1 MERLRTGNSKEIPEP
16 ERIRLVEQSART
28 VGRAVVSSILIT
40 LVSFAPILFLTG
52 QEKKLFTPLVL
63 TKSFCMIGSLLVAVF
78 ILPMTMRVLIK
89 GKLIPNSRN
98 PVSRFFILA
107 VGPVVRLCLRWKK
120 TVLALMLVLI
130 LGSIP
135 MVLNTGTEFMP
146 PLDEGTLLMMPT
158 TLPDVSYAEAKRIL
172 QVQDKLLKSF
182 PEVAN
187 VLGKAGRANTATD
200 NAPLSMIETVIL
212 LKPRDQW
219 REDMTTEKLIAEM
232 NERVRIPGVAVAW
245 TQPIINRINMLSTG
259 IRTDVGIKI
268 YGRDLDSIY
277 VLARQ
282 VKQAISGIEGL
293 ADLYVEPLTGGKY
306 LEIAVRRHELARY
319 GLDVDDVG
327 ILIETAL
334 GGARIGTTVE
344 KRERFTINVRLA
356 QDFRNSLPELAR
368 VPVQTAQYGPVPL
381 SAVATLRITE
391 GPAMINSENAL
402 LRGTVL
408 FNVRGR
414 DMGGVV
420 NEAKERVAAHF
431 PRLPQ
436 GYYIEWSG
444 QYENQVSAQKRLQL
458 IIPGVLLVICF
469 ILYFT
474 FKSLR
479 EVLIVLS
486 GMPLALIGGVYS
498 LHLFHVNF
506 SVSVAVGLIALFGV
520 AMETGVLILVYM
532 NQAIG
537 NLVRSRQPLAVGLG
551 TGPATGALATA
562 TAPLDALP
570 AAGALPAALPP
581 TDVAAHEA
589 PAAAAPGGPLMPPI
603 TQQDIEK
610 AVYAG
615 AVLRIRPVLM
625 TVVVDMLGLFPVLI
639 ATGVGSDLMKPLAL
653 PYVFGLV
660 TATLY
665 ALIVVPTLFALVK
678 EWEWRRTGQLTYLN
692 LQD

>member
-1 MERLRTGNSKEIPEP
+1 MDRPRIGHTRELPEAERLQ
-16 ERIRLVEQSART
+16 LVEQSART
-28 VGRAVVSSILIT
+28 IGRAVVSSILIT
-40 LVSFAPILFLTG
+40 LVSFAPILLLTG

-63 TKSFCMIGSLLVAVF
+63 TKTFCMMGSAFVAVF
-78 ILPMTMRVLIK
+78 ILPMTMGVLLK

-98 PVSRFFILA
+98 PVSRFFIGVFA
-107 VGPVVRLCLRWKK
+107 PVVRLCLRWKK
-120 TVLALMLVLI
+120 TVLLLVLA
-130 LGSIP
+130 LVLVSIP
-135 MVLNTGTEFMP
+135 VVLRTGTEFMP
-146 PLDEGTLLMMPT
+146 PLDEGSLLMMPT
-158 TLPDVSYAEAKRIL
+158 TLPDVSYTEAKRIL

-187 VLGKAGRANTATD
+187 VLGKAGRAGTATD

-212 LKPRDQW
+212 LKPRAQW
-219 REDMTTEKLIAEM
+219 REGMTKERLIAEM
-232 NERVRIPGVAVAW
+232 NERVRIPGVSVAW

-259 IRTDVGIKI
+259 IRTDVGVKI

-277 VLARQ
+277 VLAQQVRQ
-282 VKQAISGIEGL
+282 VITGIPGL
-293 ADLYVEPLTGGKY
+293 VDLYVEPLTGGKY
-306 LEIAVRRHELARY
+306 LEIDVRRGELARY

-327 ILIETAL
+327 TIIETAL

-344 KRERFTINVRLA
+344 KRERFTISVRLA
-356 QDFRNSLPELAR
+356 QDFRNNLTALAR

-381 SAVATLRITE
+381 SAVATLRLTE

-420 NEAKERVAAHF
+420 GEAKERVAKHF

-486 GMPLALIGGVYS
+486 GMPLALLGGIYS
-498 LHLFHVNF
+498 LHLYGVNF
-506 SVSVAVGLIALFGV
+506 SVSVAVGFIALFGV
-520 AMETGVLILVYM
+520 AMETGVLLLVYL
-532 NQAIG
+532 NQALE
-537 NLVRSRQPLAVGLG
+537 NLVRSRQPQ
-551 TGPATGALATA
+551 
-562 TAPLDALP
+562 
-570 AAGALPAALPP
+570 LPP
-581 TDVAAHEA
+581 AGTTADEVGVAAPA
-589 PAAAAPGGPLMPPI
+589 PAPI
-603 TQQDIEK
+603 TQQDIEN
-610 AVYAG
+610 AVFAG

-625 TVVVDMLGLFPVLI
+625 TVVVDMLGLFPVLA
-639 ATGVGSDLMKPLAL
+639 ATGVGSDLMRPLAL

-660 TATLY
+660 TSTLY

-678 EWEWRRTGQLTYLN
+678 EWEWRRTGQLTYLS